1 MPVLE
6 LSWAMLMFFLFA
18 AWIAAL
24 VLVVADVVVNKEV
37 GGVAKALWIL
47 FVIGVPWVGLVVYLI
62 VHGHGINE
70 RSHYRGY
77 ARYPR

>member
-6 LSWAMLMFFLFA
+6 LSWAMLMFCLFA

-70 RSHYRGY
+70 RSHSRVF
-77 ARYPR
+77 ARHPR